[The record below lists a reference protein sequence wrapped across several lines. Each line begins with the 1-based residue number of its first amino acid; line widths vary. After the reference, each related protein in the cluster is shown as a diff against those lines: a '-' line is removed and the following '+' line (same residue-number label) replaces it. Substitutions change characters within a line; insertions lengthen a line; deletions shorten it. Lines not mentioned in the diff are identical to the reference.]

1 MSKRTILIGDL
12 HGCLEEFRDLID
24 RLAVT
29 ADDRVVCLGDF
40 LDKGPFPV
48 ECVQFARTSGFDAVL
63 GNHEEKALRWLR
75 HQNRAKLDPEYKN
88 PIRLYD
94 DRYSKEYEALTSE
107 DVAWLG
113 NLPGWIRI
121 NPEWVAVHAGF
132 LPGLTLEQQPLDKVL
147 RVRWVDEKGKNVS
160 LMPDDPE
167 PKTGSSW
174 MEAYDG
180 DLNVVYGHAT
190 HSFSRPRVDIHAR
203 PNGRQVVCLGIDTG
217 CVYGGNLTA
226 LVLPSEE
233 IVQVPARKRHS
244 LPHFPLTTD

>member
-94 DRYSKEYEALTSE
+94 DRYSKEYEARKSE
-107 DVAWLG
+107 
-113 NLPGWIRI
+113 
-121 NPEWVAVHAGF
+121 
-132 LPGLTLEQQPLDKVL
+132 
-147 RVRWVDEKGKNVS
+147 
-160 LMPDDPE
+160 
-167 PKTGSSW
+167 
-174 MEAYDG
+174 
-180 DLNVVYGHAT
+180 
-190 HSFSRPRVDIHAR
+190 
-203 PNGRQVVCLGIDTG
+203 
-217 CVYGGNLTA
+217 
-226 LVLPSEE
+226 
-233 IVQVPARKRHS
+233 
-244 LPHFPLTTD
+244 